1 MKGIGYQVGRQMA
14 ESRYCRFWAVL
25 ALAFMAAFSLAS
37 GSAEAKSK
45 VKRTP
50 PTAAAIIVD
59 AQSGSVLYDSN
70 SGARTYPASLTKMM
84 TLYLLFEAIEAKQVK
99 LDDMLSVS
107 AHAAAQPATDLGL
120 RPGQSISVEKAILG
134 LIVHSA
140 NDVAVVVAEAL
151 GGTESQFA
159 AKMTKKAREL
169 GMTSTQY
176 QNASGLPDQG
186 QVTNARDTAIL
197 ARALI
202 TRFPGFYPYFATESF
217 TFGSRVYTTHN
228 HVVENYPG
236 ADGLKT
242 GYIRASG
249 YNVATSAVRNGRR
262 IIAVV
267 LGGRSAVARD
277 TQMMALLDQ
286 GFTLAATTPKT
297 QVASATLP
305 KPPTTASATQASKT
319 ANTLGAPTALMPTT
333 TAKPAAETLKA
344 AAVVQQADAARVTP
358 RAPLSAAALEAA
370 AALPPGGPVQDSVVV
385 QVASIEPTA
394 APAATDS
401 KTTKASPAKG
411 GRWGIQ
417 VGAFN
422 AYDMALNA
430 AKRASKRVAK
440 LVKDA
445 QVVVD
450 ETGKGKTTL
459 YRARLVGLS
468 KQNAHSACRQLKAK
482 SIDCMVFQ
490 ADVSLAMNPAP

>member
-1 MKGIGYQVGRQMA
+1 MTWMGYRVGRQGRGSQHRGFCA
-14 ESRYCRFWAVL
+14 ALLFALVAVL
-25 ALAFMAAFSLAS
+25 YVAP
-37 GSAEAKSK
+37 GTAEAKSK
-45 VKRTP
+45 VKRAL
-50 PTAAAIIVD
+50 PTAEAIIVD
-59 AQSGSVLYDSN
+59 AESGKVLYESN
-70 SGARTYPASLTKMM
+70 AAARTYPASLTKMM

-99 LDDMLSVS
+99 LDDTFPVS
-107 AHAAAQPATDLGL
+107 AHAAVQPATDLNL
-120 RPGQSISVEKAILG
+120 QPGQRITVEKAILG
-134 LIVHSA
+134 LIVQSA

-176 QNASGLPDQG
+176 QNASGLPNPG
-186 QVTNARDTAIL
+186 QVTNARDMAIL

-202 TRFPGFYPYFATESF
+202 TRFPGYYPYFATETFS
-217 TFGSRVYTTHN
+217 FGSRVYTTHN

-267 LGGRSAVARD
+267 MGGRSAYARD
-277 TQMMALLDQ
+277 AQMMALLDQ
-286 GFTLAATTPKT
+286 GFVLAATQPKT

-305 KPPTTASATQASKT
+305 PAPTLAAAQAAKTAAKTIGAPAMLVPPT
-319 ANTLGAPTALMPTT
+319 
-333 TAKPAAETLKA
+333 KPAVLSTPVVASEVVTVQVADLVPA
-344 AAVVQQADAARVTP
+344 AAPAADA
-358 RAPLSAAALEAA
+358 
-370 AALPPGGPVQDSVVV
+370 VQDADTA
-385 QVASIEPTA
+385 QIASIEPTA
-394 APAATDS
+394 APATKS
-401 KTTKASPAKG
+401 KPLAAK

-450 ETGKGKTTL
+450 ETAAKGNATL
-459 YRARLVGLS
+459 YRARLVGLT

-490 ADVSLAMNPAP
+490 ADVALAMLPAQ

>member
-1 MKGIGYQVGRQMA
+1 MTWMGYRVGRQGRGSQHRGFCA
-14 ESRYCRFWAVL
+14 ALLFALVAVL
-25 ALAFMAAFSLAS
+25 YVAP
-37 GSAEAKSK
+37 GTAEAKSK
-45 VKRTP
+45 VKRAL
-50 PTAAAIIVD
+50 PTAEAIVVD
-59 AQSGSVLYDSN
+59 AESGKVLYESN
-70 SGARTYPASLTKMM
+70 AAARTYPASLTKMM

-99 LDDMLSVS
+99 LDDTFPVS
-107 AHAAAQPATDLGL
+107 AHAAVQPATDLNL
-120 RPGQSISVEKAILG
+120 QPGQRITVEKAILG
-134 LIVHSA
+134 LIVQSA

-176 QNASGLPDQG
+176 QNASGLPNPG
-186 QVTNARDTAIL
+186 QVTNARDMAIL

-202 TRFPGFYPYFATESF
+202 TRFPSYYPYFATETF
-217 TFGSRVYTTHN
+217 AFGSRVYTTHN

-267 LGGRSAVARD
+267 MGGRSAYARD
-277 TQMMALLDQ
+277 AQMMALLDQ
-286 GFTLAATTPKT
+286 GFVLAATQPKT

-305 KPPTTASATQASKT
+305 PAPTLAAAQAAKTAAKTIGAPAMLVPPT
-319 ANTLGAPTALMPTT
+319 
-333 TAKPAAETLKA
+333 KPAVLSTPVVASEVVTVQVADVVPA
-344 AAVVQQADAARVTP
+344 AAPAADA
-358 RAPLSAAALEAA
+358 
-370 AALPPGGPVQDSVVV
+370 VQDADTA
-385 QVASIEPTA
+385 QIASIEPTA
-394 APAATDS
+394 APATKS
-401 KTTKASPAKG
+401 KPSAAK

-445 QVVVD
+445 QVVID
-450 ETGKGKTTL
+450 ETAAKGNATL
-459 YRARLVGLS
+459 YRARLVGLT

-490 ADVSLAMNPAP
+490 ADVALAMLPAQ

>member
-1 MKGIGYQVGRQMA
+1 MTWMGYRVGRQGRG
-14 ESRYCRFWAVL
+14 SQRRGFLGVL
-25 ALAFMAAFSLAS
+25 LFAFVAALYVAP
-37 GSAEAKSK
+37 GTAEAKSK
-45 VKRTP
+45 VKRAR
-50 PTAAAIIVD
+50 PTAEAIIVD
-59 AQSGSVLYDSN
+59 AESGSVLYESN
-70 SGARTYPASLTKMM
+70 ADARTYPASLTKMM

-99 LDDMLSVS
+99 LDDMLPVS
-107 AHAAAQPATDLGL
+107 AHAAVQPATDLRL
-120 RPGQSISVEKAILG
+120 QAGQRISVEKAILG

-159 AKMTKKAREL
+159 AMMTKKARQL
-169 GMTSTQY
+169 GMASTTY
-176 QNASGLPDQG
+176 RNASGLPDPG
-186 QVTNARDTAIL
+186 QLTNARDMAIL

-202 TRFPGFYPYFATESF
+202 ARFPGFYPYFATETF
-217 TFGSRVYTTHN
+217 THGGRVYTTHN

-267 LGGRSAVARD
+267 MGGRSAYARD

-286 GFTLAATTPKT
+286 GFALAATQPKT
-297 QVASATLP
+297 QVARATLP
-305 KPPTTASATQASKT
+305 QAPTIAAAQPSKT
-319 ANTLGAPTALMPTT
+319 AKTVGTPTMLMPA
-333 TAKPAAETLKA
+333 AKPQAETLKA
-344 AAVVQQADAARVTP
+344 AAAVQQAAAPQEAITVQVVNP
-358 RAPLSAAALEAA
+358 VDEAVAVEAADSVEESAAA
-370 AALPPGGPVQDSVVV
+370 

-394 APAATDS
+394 AAATTEKKS
-401 KTTKASPAKG
+401 SAAK

-422 AYDMALNA
+422 AYEPALSA

-440 LVKDA
+440 WVKNA

-450 ETGKGKTTL
+450 ETAKGKTTL

-468 KQNAHSACRQLKAK
+468 KPNAQKACRQLKAK
-482 SIDCMVFQ
+482 SIDCLVFQ
-490 ADVSLAMNPAP
+490 TDVALAMNAAQ

>member
-1 MKGIGYQVGRQMA
+1 MTGMGYRVGRQA
-14 ESRYCRFWAVL
+14 RGSQYGGFWAVL
-25 ALAFMAAFSLAS
+25 LFAFVTAFYVAP

-45 VKRTP
+45 VKRP
-50 PTAAAIIVD
+50 IPTAAAIVVD
-59 AQSGSVLYDSN
+59 AESGSVLYESN
-70 SGARTYPASLTKMM
+70 SRARTYPASLTKMM

-99 LDDMLSVS
+99 LDDLLPVS
-107 AHAAAQPATDLGL
+107 AHAAVQPATDLGL
-120 RPGQSISVEKAILG
+120 RVGQRISVEKAILG

-151 GGTESQFA
+151 GGTEGQFA
-159 AKMTKKAREL
+159 AMMTKKARQL
-169 GMTSTQY
+169 GMSSTTY
-176 QNASGLPDQG
+176 RNASGLPDPG
-186 QVTNARDTAIL
+186 QLTNARDIAIL

-202 TRFPGFYPYFATESF
+202 ARFPGFYPYFATESF
-217 TFGSRVYTTHN
+217 TYLGRVYTSHN
-228 HVVENYPG
+228 HVVTNYAG

-249 YNVATSAVRNGRR
+249 YNVATSATRNGHR

-267 LGGRSAVARD
+267 LGGRTAYARD
-277 TQMMALLDQ
+277 MQMMGLLDQ
-286 GFTLAATTPKT
+286 GFALVAKQPKT

-305 KPPTTASATQASKT
+305 QAPTIASAQTSKTTKTVGAPAMLVPPT
-319 ANTLGAPTALMPTT
+319 
-333 TAKPAAETLKA
+333 KPEAETLQA
-344 AAVVQQADAARVTP
+344 AAAVQQADAAQEIAAVVP
-358 RAPLSAAALEAA
+358 AADAVQAPDA
-370 AALPPGGPVQDSVVV
+370 VQESVVV

-394 APAATDS
+394 APA
-401 KTTKASPAKG
+401 TTKTKSSAAK

-422 AYDMALNA
+422 AYELALSA

-440 LVKDA
+440 LVKNA

-450 ETGKGKTTL
+450 ETAKGNATL

-482 SIDCMVFQ
+482 AIDCLVFQ
-490 ADVSLAMNPAP
+490 TDVALAMNPAQ

>member
-1 MKGIGYQVGRQMA
+1 MSWMGYRVGRQA
-14 ESRYCRFWAVL
+14 AGSRSCRFWAVL
-25 ALAFMAAFSLAS
+25 VFAFMAAFYVAP

-59 AQSGSVLYDSN
+59 AESGSVLYDSN

-99 LDDMLSVS
+99 LDDMLPVS
-107 AHAAAQPATDLGL
+107 AHAAVQPATDLGL

-140 NDVAVVVAEAL
+140 NDVAVVVGEAL

-176 QNASGLPDQG
+176 RNASGLPDPG
-186 QVTNARDTAIL
+186 QVTNARDMAIL

-217 TFGSRVYTTHN
+217 TYGGRVYTTHN

-249 YNVATSAVRNGRR
+249 YNVATSAIRNGRR

-267 LGGRSAVARD
+267 MGGRSAYARD
-277 TQMMALLDQ
+277 AQMMALLDQ
-286 GFTLAATTPKT
+286 GFALATTMPKT
-297 QVASATLP
+297 MVASAALP
-305 KPPTTASATQASKT
+305 QAPTTAPAAQASKT
-319 ANTLGAPTALMPTT
+319 AKTLGAPTLLMPTT
-333 TAKPAAETLKA
+333 AKPTAETVKA
-344 AAVVQQADAARVTP
+344 AAVVQQADAARLAP
-358 RAPLSAAALEAA
+358 RAPLGDLAQGAA
-370 AALPPGGPVQDSVVV
+370 AAVPVAEPLQDSVVV

-394 APAATDS
+394 APATTDS
-401 KTTKASPAKG
+401 KSKPATAK

-450 ETGKGKTTL
+450 EASKGKTTL
-459 YRARLVGLS
+459 YRARLVGLT

-482 SIDCMVFQ
+482 AIDCMVFQ
-490 ADVSLAMNPAP
+490 ADVALAMNQTP

>member
-1 MKGIGYQVGRQMA
+1 MTWMGYGVGHQGPG
-14 ESRYCRFWAVL
+14 SRRSSFWAVVL
-25 ALAFMAAFSLAS
+25 FAFAAALYVAP
-37 GSAEAKSK
+37 GSAQAKSK
-45 VKRTP
+45 VKRP
-50 PTAAAIIVD
+50 VPAAEAIVVD
-59 AQSGSVLYDSN
+59 AENGSVLYESN
-70 SGARTYPASLTKMM
+70 SRARTYPASLTKMM
-84 TLYLLFEAIEAKQVK
+84 TLYLLFEAIEAKEVK
-99 LDDMLSVS
+99 LDDLLPVS
-107 AHAAAQPATDLGL
+107 AHAAVQPATDLAL
-120 RPGQSISVEKAILG
+120 QPGQRISVEKAILG

-159 AKMTKKAREL
+159 AMMTKKARQL
-169 GMTSTQY
+169 GMTSTAY
-176 QNASGLPDQG
+176 RNASGLPDPG
-186 QVTNARDTAIL
+186 QLTNARDMAIL

-202 TRFPGFYPYFATESF
+202 ARFPGFYPYFATEAF
-217 TFGSRVYTTHN
+217 TYGGRAYTTHN
-228 HVVENYPG
+228 HLVENYPG

-267 LGGRSAVARD
+267 MGGRSAYARD
-277 TQMMALLDQ
+277 AQMMALLDQ
-286 GFTLAATTPKT
+286 GFALAATQPKT

-305 KPPTTASATQASKT
+305 KAPTIAAAQTSKT
-319 ANTLGAPTALMPTT
+319 AKTVGAPAMPVPP
-333 TAKPAAETLKA
+333 AKPQAETLKA
-344 AAVVQQADAARVTP
+344 AAVVQQT
-358 RAPLSAAALEAA
+358 AAAQEAVTVQVSDPVEQAA
-370 AALPPGGPVQDSVVV
+370 AVQTADPVQESVAV

-394 APAATDS
+394 APAAT
-401 KTTKASPAKG
+401 KTKSSAAR

-422 AYDMALNA
+422 AYDLALNA

-440 LVKDA
+440 LVKNA

-450 ETGKGKTTL
+450 ETAKGNATL

-482 SIDCMVFQ
+482 AIDCLVFQ
-490 ADVSLAMNPAP
+490 ADVALAMNSAP

>member
-1 MKGIGYQVGRQMA
+1 MTWMGYRVGRQGRGSQHRGFCA
-14 ESRYCRFWAVL
+14 ALLFALAAVL
-25 ALAFMAAFSLAS
+25 YVAP
-37 GSAEAKSK
+37 GTAEAKSK
-45 VKRTP
+45 VKRAL
-50 PTAAAIIVD
+50 PTAEAIIVD
-59 AQSGSVLYDSN
+59 AESGNVLYESN
-70 SGARTYPASLTKMM
+70 AAARTYPASLTKMM

-99 LDDMLSVS
+99 LDDQFAVS
-107 AHAAAQPATDLGL
+107 AHAAVQPATDLNL
-120 RPGQSISVEKAILG
+120 QPGQRISVEKAILG
-134 LIVHSA
+134 LIVQSA

-176 QNASGLPDQG
+176 QNASGLPNPG
-186 QVTNARDTAIL
+186 QVTNARDMAIL

-202 TRFPGFYPYFATESF
+202 TRFPGYYPYFATETFS
-217 TFGSRVYTTHN
+217 FGSRVYTTHN

-267 LGGRSAVARD
+267 MGGRSAYARD
-277 TQMMALLDQ
+277 SQMMALLDQ
-286 GFTLAATTPKT
+286 GFVLAATQPKT

-305 KPPTTASATQASKT
+305 PAPTLAAAQAAKTAAKTIGAPAVLVPPTKPVVLATPVAATEAVTVQVADVVPAAAPAADASQDLDATQI
-319 ANTLGAPTALMPTT
+319 
-333 TAKPAAETLKA
+333 
-344 AAVVQQADAARVTP
+344 
-358 RAPLSAAALEAA
+358 
-370 AALPPGGPVQDSVVV
+370 
-385 QVASIEPTA
+385 ASIEPTA
-394 APAATDS
+394 APATKS
-401 KTTKASPAKG
+401 KPSAAK

-450 ETGKGKTTL
+450 ETAAKGNATL

-490 ADVSLAMNPAP
+490 ADVALAMLPAQ

>member
-1 MKGIGYQVGRQMA
+1 VA
-14 ESRYCRFWAVL
+14 P
-25 ALAFMAAFSLAS
+25 

-50 PTAAAIIVD
+50 PTAATIIVD
-59 AQSGSVLYDSN
+59 AESGSVLYESN

-99 LDDMLSVS
+99 IDDLLPVS
-107 AHAAAQPATDLGL
+107 AHAAVQPATDLGL

-159 AKMTKKAREL
+159 ARMTKKAREL

-176 QNASGLPDQG
+176 RNASGLPDPG
-186 QVTNARDTAIL
+186 QLTNARDVAIL

-217 TFGSRVYTTHN
+217 TYGRRVYTTHN

-249 YNVATSAVRNGRR
+249 YNVATSAIRNGRR

-267 LGGRSAVARD
+267 MGGRSAYARD

-286 GFTLAATTPKT
+286 GFALATTTPKT
-297 QVASATLP
+297 LVASAALP
-305 KPPTTASATQASKT
+305 LAPTTAPAAQASKT
-319 ANTLGAPTALMPTT
+319 PNTIGAPTILMPTT
-333 TAKPAAETLKA
+333 TAQPAAETLKA
-344 AAVVQQADAARVTP
+344 AAVVQQADAATRVAP
-358 RAPLSAAALEAA
+358 RAPLSAAAQEAA
-370 AALPPGGPVQDSVVV
+370 AALPPSQLLQDSVVV

-394 APAATDS
+394 APATTDS
-401 KTTKASPAKG
+401 KSKPSTAK

-459 YRARLVGLS
+459 YRARLVGLT

-482 SIDCMVFQ
+482 AIDCMVFQ
-490 ADVSLAMNPAP
+490 ADVALAMNPTQ